1 MISSGEYARAQQ
13 ANSAETVKSVG
24 ENAELFFDMKIP
36 EGFKS
41 VAVDEPGILKWGK
54 GNAEIYLVVGEIF
67 SKSGPVVFEALR
79 KAAQRDKGVEE
90 VKGLKIKGAK
100 AALIKEKIPSELSRL
115 RSWRLLVVTEKQIV
129 NVDFTA
135 PAKDFKT
142 YIQSFDE
149 AVKSFKIKSK
159 S

>member
-1 MISSGEYARAQQ
+1 MIGSAEYARAQH
-13 ANSAETVKSVG
+13 ANSAEAVKSVG

-90 VKGLKIKGAK
+90 VKSLKIKGAR
-100 AALIKEKIPSELSRL
+100 AALLKEKTPSDLSRL

-142 YIQSFDE
+142 YIPSFDE

>member
-1 MISSGEYARAQQ
+1 MIGSAEYARAQHT
-13 ANSAETVKSVG
+13 NSAEAVKPVG

-90 VKGLKIKGAK
+90 VKSLKIKGAR
-100 AALIKEKIPSELSRL
+100 AALLKEKTPSDLSRL

-142 YIQSFDE
+142 YIPSFDE

>member
-1 MISSGEYARAQQ
+1 MISSGEYVRAQQ
-13 ANSAETVKSVG
+13 PNSAETVKSVN

-36 EGFKS
+36 DGFKS

-90 VKGLKIKGAK
+90 VKSLKIKGAK
-100 AALIKEKIPSELSRL
+100 AALFKEKTPSDLSRL